1 LFAKYDEIAPK
12 KPLGAIF
19 LCEILRHFRMRLFA
33 SAVSRRP
40 RRFLARARL
49 RGQSVTRGRTL
60 LKKSVFSYPSR
71 GGAMLRAHFAL
82 GAGRAR
88 MRFFHLHNLLYDTS
102 RYVFKMASLRTKND
116 RLCMLPK
123 NAAK

>member
-1 LFAKYDEIAPK
+1 MRFFA
-12 KPLGAIF
+12 LT
-19 LCEILRHFRMRLFA
+19 
-33 SAVSRRP
+33 VSRQP
-40 RRFLARARL
+40 RRFFARARL

-60 LKKSVFSYPSR
+60 LKKVVFLYPSR

-102 RYVFKMASLRTKND
+102 RYIFKMARLRTKHD